1 MELLTPPSGN
11 VSYWDRVLE
20 ALKIGIPPYGL
31 ISPPSSEVIKAETP
45 TIDFPSTEEIK
56 QSIEN
61 VGSELKQGMISVF
74 DAIGQSAGAATQP
87 LMNQV
92 YIILIIAIVG
102 LYFLSKSKIKFG
114 V

>member
-1 MELLTPPSGN
+1 
-11 VSYWDRVLE
+11 
-20 ALKIGIPPYGL
+20 
-31 ISPPSSEVIKAETP
+31 
-45 TIDFPSTEEIK
+45 
-56 QSIEN
+56 
-61 VGSELKQGMISVF
+61 
-74 DAIGQSAGAATQP
+74 